1 MSQGF
6 NKVILEGRVGRDPDI
21 RASTSKNKSAN
32 FSLAISKSWK
42 DRQTGEKRD
51 KTTWVPCIVWG
62 TLADVAE
69 RYVKKGSL
77 LLIEGEWENN
87 HYDDKQGV
95 KHYRERVNVSNFV
108 FLSGGKRDDDQG
120 QYQPR
125 ESNYGR
131 QNENLPGQ
139 YGQDAEFEEDFP
151 LDFSEL
157 GGEDSGG
164 GAGEVDVPF

>member
-1 MSQGF
+1 MSRGF
-6 NKVILEGRVGRDPDI
+6 NRVILSGHVGRDPEI
-21 RASTSKNKSAN
+21 RASTSKTKSAN

-42 DRQTGEKRD
+42 DKQSGEKRD

-62 TLADVAE
+62 NLADVTE
-69 RYVKKGSL
+69 RYVKKGTL

-87 HYDDKQGV
+87 HYEDKQGV
-95 KHYRERVNVSNFV
+95 KHYRERVNVSN
-108 FLSGGKRDDDQG
+108 LILLPSGKRDDDQG

-157 GGEDSGG
+157 GGEDDNR
-164 GAGEVDVPF
+164 GEVDVPF